1 MWMGK
6 SRATRNKIMTIGI
19 ALLVI
24 GLAYGQS
31 LAQVDVN
38 KPTRALPPSGLD
50 PSITGRT
57 IMDKLTPQLKLN
69 GDQNTRVTILVGK
82 FLTHKNEFI
91 ENLKN
96 DPASYKTRFEVEQKA
111 LFDGLKGVLTDGQF
125 RQLMALK
132 PVQYDPE
139 DGISHLFY

>member
-1 MWMGK
+1 MCTGG
-6 SRATRNKIMTIGI
+6 SRAGRYQITTAGI
-19 ALLVI
+19 VFLMLLAH
-24 GLAYGQS
+24 GS

-38 KPTRALPPSGLD
+38 KPTRTLPPSGLD
-50 PSITGRT
+50 PSISGRT
-57 IMDKLTPQLKLN
+57 IMDKITPQLGLN

-91 ENLKN
+91 ELRKN
-96 DPASYKTRFEVEQKA
+96 DPAAYKSRFEIEQKA
-111 LFDGLKGVLTDGQF
+111 LFDGLKSVLSESQV

-132 PVQYDPE
+132 PAQYEPE